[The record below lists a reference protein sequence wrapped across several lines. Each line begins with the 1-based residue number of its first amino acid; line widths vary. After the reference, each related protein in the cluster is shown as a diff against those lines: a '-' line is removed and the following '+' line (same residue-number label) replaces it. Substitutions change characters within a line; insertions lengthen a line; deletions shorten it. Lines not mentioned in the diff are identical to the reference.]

1 VASTPRVSIY
11 QISSCSSWSLISY
24 CSRKRPIEGRPKPFT
39 GTRACSEERR
49 RDPPHRRPALRF
61 LFCPNQ
67 SVYIDT
73 GDPMK
78 LSPASIW
85 SSSPSFGRNVFVP
98 ITIRPVAMDRLIRS
112 PNDEIDLGEVFGKGS
127 IMSLSL
133 GSSSCGVIR
142 PV

>member
-1 VASTPRVSIY
+1 MV
-11 QISSCSSWSLISY
+11 SY
-24 CSRKRPIEGRPKPFT
+24 CSRNQPIEVRPKPFT
-39 GTRACSEERR
+39 GTRACSVERR
-49 RDPPHRRPALRF
+49 RDPPHHRPSLRF

-67 SVYIDT
+67 SVYIDP
-73 GDPMK
+73 GDPVK

-127 IMSLSL
+127 IVSLSL
-133 GSSSCGVIR
+133 GSSSRGVIR